1 MAGWRASVLN
11 AREWDAR
18 RSGTPGKLDARV
30 AGRSCS
36 GTPVK
41 RDAPWFSR
49 GYRTASAYTLPLT
62 SVVAGG
68 RPNSGRCTVCANSTP
83 AKVTAPPSK

>member
-11 AREWDAR
+11 AREWVARLIGSPGEAR
-18 RSGTPGKLDARV
+18 RP
-30 AGRSCS
+30 CS

-49 GYRTASAYTLPLT
+49 GYRTASAYTLPLA

>member
-11 AREWDAR
+11 AREWVAR
-18 RSGTPGKLDARV
+18 R
-30 AGRSCS
+30 S

-62 SVVAGG
+62 SVAAGV